1 VVYFTMPTDANQG
14 SSDNDDDGGVVSS
27 SEPVDRRRDRHK
39 HRIKMASIFNFVYP
53 NNIVEKYKLGEVLG
67 QGTFGVVRLCENI
80 KTKEKFAL
88 KTILKSKVPDVD
100 LLKSEIEILSEIDH
114 PHIIKLF
121 DVFEDVINV
130 YLVTELCTGGELYDR
145 VVEKT
150 RSPEGHFSEFDA
162 ARILRNILLGI
173 RYCHEEKHIVHRDL
187 VRTCSCMFRV
197 LVISWIA
204 DCLHKSQKTRLFFS
218 LQRNKKEI
226 RKPTSGVFNRTKIT
240 FSLI

>member
-1 VVYFTMPTDANQG
+1 MATDADKG

-27 SEPVDRRRDRHK
+27 SNPVDRRSSEPVNCHK
-39 HRIKMASIFNFVYP
+39 GGHSHHIRMASIFNFVYP
-53 NNIVEKYKLGEVLG
+53 NNIVEKYKLGTVLG

-80 KTKEKFAL
+80 ETKEKFAL

-130 YLVTELCTGGELYDR
+130 YLITELCTGGELYDR
-145 VVEKT
+145 VVAKT
-150 RSPEGHFSEFDA
+150 NSPEGHFSEFDA

-187 VRTCSCMFRV
+187 VREVKLYVQSG
-197 LVISWIA
+197 LSP
-204 DCLHKSQKTRLFFS
+204 QKARLFLFPP
-218 LQRNKKEI
+218 QRKLK
-226 RKPTSGVFNRTKIT
+226 R
-240 FSLI
+240 